1 MREEG
6 YGRPLHIRTGNLR
19 ARLILSAVFDG
30 GDEGR
35 QLMMSFTDIT
45 YLASLGLFRRK
56 KMKCRKCDRDLFF
69 IKQGRSRIAAIHKGD
84 TMPAG
89 AVPVSGLTAERTEH
103 YARKRLEEVC
113 QGVKE

>member
-1 MREEG
+1 
-6 YGRPLHIRTGNLR
+6 
-19 ARLILSAVFDG
+19 VFDG
-30 GDEGR
+30 GDEGGGID
-35 QLMMSFTDIT
+35 MV
-45 YLASLGLFRRK
+45 
-56 KMKCRKCDRDLFF
+56 CRVCKRDVIF
-69 IKQGRSRIAAIHKGD
+69 IKQGKSRVTAIHKGD